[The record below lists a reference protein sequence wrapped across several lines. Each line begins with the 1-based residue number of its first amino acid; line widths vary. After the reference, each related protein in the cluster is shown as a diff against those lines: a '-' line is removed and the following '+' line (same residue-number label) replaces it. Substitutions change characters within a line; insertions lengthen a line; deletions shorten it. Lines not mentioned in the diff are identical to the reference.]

1 LDLNT
6 FGCCTIQIAK
16 SGDFMLLSFLLR
28 VDTVLITLG
37 KLGKK
42 LVGGMEKQ
50 HRKDIQL

>member
-1 LDLNT
+1 
-6 FGCCTIQIAK
+6 
-16 SGDFMLLSFLLR
+16 MLLSFLLR